1 MHLSQNP
8 SWLKEFQFSYERFE
22 DISQSEFVKINKRLD
37 NIQSDFPV
45 VSIIISAWNEET
57 NILAC
62 IASLSNTKAEFP
74 IEIIVVNNNSTDK
87 TQDVIDQFHLIK
99 LFQPVQGCG
108 PARQLGQE
116 TAKGKYVLL
125 ADADCLYPK
134 EWVSE
139 MMKELKKPGTVCVY
153 GRYSFISEEGFP
165 RWKLFALEKMKD
177 VIAEARH
184 FNRPYLNAYGISMG
198 YVREY
203 GLKVGYVMY
212 KIWGDDGRLCFDLM
226 KYGKIRQVKSS
237 KARPWTGPRT
247 LQRDGS
253 FTQALK
259 TRILKEVRRFSSM
272 FTSLPPHDT
281 KTSGND

>member
-1 MHLSQNP
+1 MYLIRDP
-8 SWLKEFQFSYERFE
+8 FWLEELRCLYKKLDEIPRLAF
-22 DISQSEFVKINKRLD
+22 DKINEDL
-37 NIQSDFPV
+37 NEIQSNSPT

-62 IASLSNTKAEFP
+62 IASLAKTETDISL
-74 IEIIVVNNNSTDK
+74 EIIVVNNNSSDG
-87 TQDVIDQFHLIK
+87 TQDIIDRLHVTK
-99 LFQPVQGCG
+99 LFQPIQGCG

-134 EWVSE
+134 DWVSE
-139 MMKELKKPGTVCVY
+139 MMKELQKPGTVCVY

-177 VIAEARH
+177 IIAELRH
-184 FNRPYLNAYGISMG
+184 LKRPYLNAYGISMG

-212 KIWGDDGRLCFDLM
+212 KVWGDDGRLCFDLM
-226 KYGKIRQVKSS
+226 KYGKVRQVKSS

-253 FTQALK
+253 FSQALK
-259 TRILKEVRRFSSM
+259 ARILKEISRFSSI
-272 FTSLPPHDT
+272 FTPHPPHDT